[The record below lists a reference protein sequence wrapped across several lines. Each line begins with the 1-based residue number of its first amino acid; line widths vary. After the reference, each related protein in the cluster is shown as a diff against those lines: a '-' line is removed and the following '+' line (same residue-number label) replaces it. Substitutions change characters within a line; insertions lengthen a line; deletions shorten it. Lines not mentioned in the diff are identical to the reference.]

1 MNQKIKIIE
10 REIEKFGKKNDELT
24 CLQRV
29 GKIAELIDELVIF
42 QAASLL
48 GSGQSFIGDLGVSII
63 EEKLDFVIRD
73 VAQFGNDLRI
83 TLTKEMGI

>member
-29 GKIAELIDELVIF
+29 GKIAELIDELKK
-42 QAASLL
+42 
-48 GSGQSFIGDLGVSII
+48 II
-63 EEKLDFVIRD
+63 TNKGKI
-73 VAQFGNDLRI
+73 
-83 TLTKEMGI
+83 

>member
-29 GKIAELIDELVIF
+29 GKIAELIDEYKK
-42 QAASLL
+42 
-48 GSGQSFIGDLGVSII
+48 II
-63 EEKLDFVIRD
+63 TNKGKI
-73 VAQFGNDLRI
+73 
-83 TLTKEMGI
+83 

>member
-29 GKIAELIDELVIF
+29 GKIAELIDELNYLKYWI
-42 QAASLL
+42 LE
-48 GSGQSFIGDLGVSII
+48 IYI
-63 EEKLDFVIRD
+63 
-73 VAQFGNDLRI
+73 
-83 TLTKEMGI
+83 